1 MKVFERCI
9 KKALLESCHDMLDT
23 RQHGFLNDRSCE
35 TQMIPFIQDLTLSLN
50 DKCRTDIIYFDF
62 AKAFDSVSHD
72 LILEKLKNKF
82 KINGLLLKFIKSY
95 LEGRLLSTA
104 K

>member
-1 MKVFERCI
+1 
-9 KKALLESCHDMLDT
+9 MLDT

-35 TQMIPFIQDLTLSLN
+35 TQMIPFIHDLTLSLKY

-72 LILEKLKNKF
+72 LILEKLKNKL

-95 LEGRLLSTA
+95 LEERQ
-104 K
+104 

>member
-1 MKVFERCI
+1 MWNFQNKTMSIVIERCI

-50 DKCRTDIIYFDF
+50 DKCRTDIIY
-62 AKAFDSVSHD
+62 
-72 LILEKLKNKF
+72 LIIILNVDQF
-82 KINGLLLKFIKSY
+82 S
-95 LEGRLLSTA
+95 
-104 K
+104 